1 MKMMVKLAVLFATLL
16 LLTGV
21 SFAIECNFN
30 ECYEITATE
39 VDNPSHTHTGFV
51 MICLDYDAKAGEA
64 GSPIGSINLSLFF
77 QPLGLKIL
85 AYPGG
90 TPSPLGDCVGAFKF
104 HGSDNNVITGI
115 GFCDEDRWTI
125 WGHRTEGCA
134 IYSDET
140 LKKNI
145 EPLSS
150 SLEKVMLL
158 QGVSYDW
165 KVDEYPEK
173 GFTKNRQIG
182 FIAQDVEKVF
192 PELVQTD
199 NNGYKAVYY
208 TQMVP
213 VLLEAMK
220 EQQKEISELKKQQAM
235 MAELTDKIAQ
245 LEKALGEKGSK
256 VSSE

>member
-1 MKMMVKLAVLFATLL
+1 MKMMNLAVLLATVL

-21 SFAIECNFN
+21 AFAADCQQY
-30 ECYEITATE
+30 CYEFIGTNLDDPEDTHPSCE
-39 VDNPSHTHTGFV
+39 RVTFCDDNTGS
-51 MICLDYDAKAGEA
+51 MT
-64 GSPIGSINLSLFF
+64 SPYCAEMSLFF
-77 QPLGLKIL
+77 DSMSRQAL
-85 AYPGG
+85 AYDN
-90 TPSPLGDCVGAFKF
+90 SALSCVAYLKF
-104 HGSDNNVITGI
+104 HGDNQHVVTGI
-115 GFCDEDRWTI
+115 NLYDGKRYKVQ
-125 WGHRTEGCA
+125 GHQSICCLA
-134 IYSDET
+134 ASDIT
-140 LKKNI
+140 WKQNI

-192 PELVQTD
+192 PELVRTD
-199 NNGYKAVYY
+199 TNGYKGVYY
-208 TQMVP
+208 GQMVP

-235 MAELTDKIAQ
+235 IAELTEKIAQ
-245 LEKALGEKGSK
+245 LQKALEEKGSK
-256 VSSE
+256 LSASVK

>member
-1 MKMMVKLAVLFATLL
+1 MKMMVKLAVLIATLL
-16 LLTGV
+16 LVTGV
-21 SFAIECNFN
+21 SFAANCWQY
-30 ECYEITATE
+30 CYEVTVIDLDDPT
-39 VDNPSHTHTGFV
+39 NTHTALIGLSFCDDNTGT
-51 MICLDYDAKAGEA
+51 IT
-64 GSPIGSINLSLFF
+64 SPFGTNMSLFF
-77 QPLGLKIL
+77 DSMRDQALG
-85 AYPGG
+85 YD
-90 TPSPLGDCVGAFKF
+90 PSDPSCVGYFKF
-104 HGSDNNVITGI
+104 HGDDLYIIKGI
-115 GFCDEDRWTI
+115 GYCEGERHNI
-125 WGHRTEGCA
+125 LGHKSEGCA
-134 IYSDET
+134 IHSDET

-165 KVDEYPEK
+165 KLDEYPEK

-245 LEKALGEKGSK
+245 LEKALEQKGSSISASVK
-256 VSSE
+256 